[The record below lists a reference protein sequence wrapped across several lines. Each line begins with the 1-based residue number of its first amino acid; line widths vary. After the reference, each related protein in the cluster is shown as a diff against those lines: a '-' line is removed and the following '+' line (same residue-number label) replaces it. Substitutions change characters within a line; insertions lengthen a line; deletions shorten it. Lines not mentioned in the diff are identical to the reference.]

1 VEELKPGNLF
11 FDIGANIGYF
21 TTLGSRLVGPR
32 GGVIAFEPMAR
43 NLLYLNRHIVMNKLG
58 NVSIVAAACSD
69 SHQIATFAAGPNC
82 AQGQLRN
89 EEEDWIPGGDMFLAP
104 TVTVDAVSALIKR
117 YPDVIKI
124 DVEGAE
130 LLVLSG
136 ARKTL
141 QEGKPR
147 VLLEVHSDSLKI
159 ECRDFLGRLGYVWET
174 LDVEADRPLEM
185 LFRPS

>member
-1 VEELKPGNLF
+1 
-11 FDIGANIGYF
+11 
-21 TTLGSRLVGPR
+21 
-32 GGVIAFEPMAR
+32 
-43 NLLYLNRHIVMNKLG
+43 
-58 NVSIVAAACSD
+58 
-69 SHQIATFAAGPNC
+69 
-82 AQGQLRN
+82 
-89 EEEDWIPGGDMFLAP
+89 MFLAP

-130 LLVLSG
+130 LLVLRG

-159 ECRDFLGRLGYVWET
+159 ECRGFLGRLGYVWET